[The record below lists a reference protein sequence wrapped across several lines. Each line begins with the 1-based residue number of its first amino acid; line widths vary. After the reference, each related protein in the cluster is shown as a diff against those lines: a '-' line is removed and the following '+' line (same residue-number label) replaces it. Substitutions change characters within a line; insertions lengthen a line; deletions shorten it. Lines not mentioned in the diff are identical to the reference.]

1 MTLPKINP
9 TTTQS
14 WKKLQEHFQAEKTTA
29 YKIFLKD
36 PNRFDSFSIQWEDFL
51 VDFSK
56 NRLTKETLDL
66 LEEPVNE
73 VDLKAAMRAYFDG
86 EA

>member
-14 WKKLQEHFQAEKTTA
+14 WKKLQEHFQAEKNNR
-29 YKIFLKD
+29 IQDLFEKD

-51 VDFSK
+51 LIF
-56 NRLTKETLDL
+56 
-66 LEEPVNE
+66 
-73 VDLKAAMRAYFDG
+73 LKIA
-86 EA
+86 